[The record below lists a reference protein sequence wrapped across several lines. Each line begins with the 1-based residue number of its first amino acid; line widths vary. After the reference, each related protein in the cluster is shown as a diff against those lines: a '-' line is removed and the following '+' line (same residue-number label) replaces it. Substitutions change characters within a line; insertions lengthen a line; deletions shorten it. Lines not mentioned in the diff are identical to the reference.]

1 MDEDRRILVNEGDD
15 DDIDELE
22 FEFQGG
28 GKERA
33 VSEENCLNIVYLSS
47 IVAAIGTGLPIPKFI
62 LLKYFWIK

>member
-28 GKERA
+28 SGGKERTA
-33 VSEENCLNIVYLSS
+33 GEENCLNIVYLSS
-47 IVAAIGTGLPIPKFI
+47 IVAAIGTWLP
-62 LLKYFWIK
+62 L

>member
-28 GKERA
+28 SGGKERTA
-33 VSEENCLNIVYLSS
+33 GEENCLNIVYLSS
-47 IVAAIGTGLPIPKFI
+47 IVAAIGT
-62 LLKYFWIK
+62 